1 MLKMYF
7 GDPSQLG
14 SGAQVLKVSQRINL
28 VKFKAEIPLKS
39 NLVKF
44 KAKISISLT
53 FVSKHFESSFFLSHA
68 SCVAFSLRKKLHLQ
82 LSATA

>member
-1 MLKMYF
+1 MYF

-53 FVSKHFESSFFLSHA
+53 FVSSILNQVSFCLMRHVLLFLYEKIA
-68 SCVAFSLRKKLHLQ
+68 L
-82 LSATA
+82 AT